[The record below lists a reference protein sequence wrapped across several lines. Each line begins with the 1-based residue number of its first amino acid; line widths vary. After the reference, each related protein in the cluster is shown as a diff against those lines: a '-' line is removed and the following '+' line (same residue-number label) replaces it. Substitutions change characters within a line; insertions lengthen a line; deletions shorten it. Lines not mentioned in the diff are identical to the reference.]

1 MIHNPSCEYPPNGR
15 ENLCMGY
22 EDYGFCF
29 QALKYEIQYNFIRLK
44 STIINS
50 FYLENVDKSAQKS
63 TKKKKKVNN
72 RNRFKPNKEILRDR
86 SGAVGN
92 FLYILILCLEQFFY
106 LVLIPLQ
113 YQLFYFFVPS
123 FLFLFF
129 PLIFSTQEVTRN

>member
-1 MIHNPSCEYPPNGR
+1 M
-15 ENLCMGY
+15 
-22 EDYGFCF
+22 
-29 QALKYEIQYNFIRLK
+29 
-44 STIINS
+44 NS

-106 LVLIPLQ
+106 LVLIPPQ
-113 YQLFYFFVPS
+113 YRLFYFFVPS

-129 PLIFSTQEVTRN
+129 HLIFSTQEVTRY